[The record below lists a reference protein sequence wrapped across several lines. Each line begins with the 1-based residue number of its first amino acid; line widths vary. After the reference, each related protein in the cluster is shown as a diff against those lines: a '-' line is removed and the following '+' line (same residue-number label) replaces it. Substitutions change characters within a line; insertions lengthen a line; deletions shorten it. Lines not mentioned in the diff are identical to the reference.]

1 MNIENQYKSAL
12 REKFNNAGM
21 QIISETENQ
30 FKVESSEP
38 PDVAANKVAA
48 LMPSVGD
55 IKAEAKASGSGSVVT
70 VQFRGVSTLNE

>member
-12 REKFNNAGM
+12 RQKILGAGM
-21 QIISETENQ
+21 QIVAESDNQ

-38 PDVAANKVAA
+38 PDVAERKVIGM
-48 LMPSVGD
+48 MPSVGD
-55 IKAEAKASGSGSVVT
+55 IKSEASGTGSVVT